1 VTTLPTE
8 VYLLLVF
15 IIIAAVS
22 LFLCLLNALLLYTLW
37 NRLQDL
43 KRSYPDHRTI
53 RDPGPASGVISPDT
67 HAVHDQD
74 TSGDRDDVSTE
85 IHRLARAYNLDSL
98 VIATMDGL
106 VVASSGS
113 QDPEYDAAHYS
124 SPSPD
129 RIHGSEPGVWI
140 FPAGYGDISLIGI
153 ARSGASLSPEV
164 IADLEYDTRSLLS
177 QGI

>member
-53 RDPGPASGVISPDT
+53 RGSEVIPPDT

-113 QDPEYDAAHYS
+113 QDPEYDAAH
-124 SPSPD
+124 
-129 RIHGSEPGVWI
+129 
-140 FPAGYGDISLIGI
+140 ISLIGI
-153 ARSGASLSPEV
+153 ARSGASLSPAV
-164 IADLEYDTRSLLS
+164 IGDLEYDIRSLLS

>member
-1 VTTLPTE
+1 MTTLPTE

-15 IIIAAVS
+15 LIIAAVS

-43 KRSYPDHRTI
+43 KRSHPDHRTI
-53 RDPGPASGVISPDT
+53 RGSEVIPPDT
-67 HAVHDQD
+67 HAVHDQG

-85 IHRLARAYNLDSL
+85 IHRLARVYKLDSL

-129 RIHGSEPGVWI
+129 RIPGSEPGVWI

-153 ARSGASLSPEV
+153 AKSGASLSPAV
-164 IADLEYDTRSLLS
+164 IGDLEYDIRSLLS